1 MKQVY
6 NPELYFLQ
14 PEPKS
19 SIVEAQY
26 STEKI
31 IKIDIL
37 F

>member
-14 PEPKS
+14 PESKS
-19 SIVEAQY
+19 SIIAAQY

-31 IKIDIL
+31 IQIDI
-37 F
+37 FF